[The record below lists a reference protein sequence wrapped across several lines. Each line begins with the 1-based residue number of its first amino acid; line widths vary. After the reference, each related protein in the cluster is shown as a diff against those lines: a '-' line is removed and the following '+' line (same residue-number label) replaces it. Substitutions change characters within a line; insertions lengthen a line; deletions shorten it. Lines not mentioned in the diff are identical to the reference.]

1 MGRVNTA
8 QKRNFSNKEFFSKF
22 DQIRRKLRIWSLYW
36 RNPQWKTS
44 FFCAVEYVITENVNE
59 ITDVDFKILKNNVPS
74 YTISNDLTEFFILNG
89 FYMLSQIL
97 RGEFNVSEIFKAAMY
112 ISKHVKDSSLFEA
125 L

>member
-1 MGRVNTA
+1 M
-8 QKRNFSNKEFFSKF
+8 
-22 DQIRRKLRIWSLYW
+22 
-36 RNPQWKTS
+36 
-44 FFCAVEYVITENVNE
+44 EYVITENVNE

-112 ISKHVKDSSLFEA
+112 ISKHVKDSSLF
-125 L
+125 